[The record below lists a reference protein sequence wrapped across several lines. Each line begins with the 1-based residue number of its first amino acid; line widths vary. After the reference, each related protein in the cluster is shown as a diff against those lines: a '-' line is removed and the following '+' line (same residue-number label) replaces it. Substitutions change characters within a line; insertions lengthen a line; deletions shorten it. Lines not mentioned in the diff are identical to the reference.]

1 MELLCSEIFSQNPFI
16 CESKFVVIRCFV
28 CSKVVMMLLWSKF
41 HISCLHAE
49 RIKRECQQS
58 IGLSH
63 TVCFFILFVPRWKY
77 ITTNQTEKRT
87 NNNMETVEFQIKC
100 TKIENKAE
108 VKRLQQ
114 KTWTMPYCFDMDLKI
129 IAAVY
134 S

>member
-1 MELLCSEIFSQNPFI
+1 MCSEIFLQNPFI

-28 CSKVVMMLLWSKF
+28 CSKVVTMLLWSKF

-49 RIKRECQQS
+49 QRQRECQQS

-63 TVCFFILFVPRWKY
+63 TVCVFFSVCSSLKIHNHELER
-77 ITTNQTEKRT
+77 RT